1 MNAETGTRVAI
12 YTRVSTDGQSVNAQ
26 LADLREVAD
35 RRGWEIVT
43 EYTDKGI
50 SGAKGRDKRPA
61 LDAMLKA
68 ATRREFDL
76 VAAWAVDR
84 LGRSLQHLVTGLAD
98 LQAAGVG
105 LYLHKQGLDTSTPSG
120 RAMFG
125 MLSVFAEFERD
136 LIRERVRAGLKVAQ
150 TEQSS
155 GKERLHK
162 NGRIKQPIGRPR
174 VGADVEHKVRE
185 LRGQKWGI
193 NRIAREL
200 GIGSG
205 TVRRLI
211 ADS

>member
-1 MNAETGTRVAI
+1 MRVAI
-12 YTRVSTDGQSVNAQ
+12 YARVSTDGQSVNAQ
-26 LADLREVAD
+26 LADLREVAE
-35 RRGWEIVT
+35 RRDWEIVH

-50 SGAKGRDKRPA
+50 SGAKGRDQRPG

-68 ATRREFDL
+68 ATRREFDM

-84 LGRSLQHLVTGLAD
+84 LGRSLQHLVSGLND
-98 LQAAGVG
+98 LKAVGVG

-120 RAMFG
+120 RAMYG

-136 LIRERVRAGLKVAQ
+136 MISERVRSGIAVAKA
-150 TEQSS
+150 EQAS

-162 NGRIKQPIGRPR
+162 NGRIKKPIGRPK
-174 VGADVEHKVRE
+174 VKPDVERKVRD
-185 LRGQKWGI
+185 LRKKKWGV

-205 TVRRLI
+205 TVRRI
-211 ADS
+211 ASE